1 MSKKMILLF
10 LVSVLAGCTYAG
22 ERELSDYISEPST
35 IVKDPHFAN
44 YKEKLDGIEKEYL
57 EKKITYAQYLEQK
70 TALDNQ
76 YTREVKERDEKIM
89 GGEPVRGR

>member
-1 MSKKMILLF
+1 MFKKMILLF

-22 ERELSDYISEPST
+22 ERELSDYINEPAT

-44 YKEKLDGIEKEYL
+44 YKEKLDAIEKEYL

-70 TALDNQ
+70 TALDDQ
-76 YTREVKERDEKIM
+76 YTKEVKERDEKIM

>member
-1 MSKKMILLF
+1 MFKKMILLF
-10 LVSVLAGCTYAG
+10 LAAVLAGCTYAG
-22 ERELSDYISEPST
+22 ERELSDYIEEPAT

-44 YKEKLDGIEKEYL
+44 YKGKLDAIEKEYL

-70 TALDNQ
+70 TALDDQ
-76 YTREVKERDEKIM
+76 YTREVKERNEKIM